1 MARMQRCAPVALVLA
16 VCIVSGSGQGLPQ
29 PRMPAFPA
37 LPKPG
42 AASAGYQMLAP
53 SSADAAAMAPSEE
66 VQVRQAHRILLIVS
80 AQHQQRPSSSK
91 HMHKLC
97 VCAYQTFLGRPRHA
111 QRLGR
116 S

>member
-1 MARMQRCAPVALVLA
+1 MARMQRCASVALVLA

-42 AASAGYQMLAP
+42 AVSAGFQTLAP
-53 SSADAAAMAPSEE
+53 SSADPAAMAPSEE
-66 VQVRQAHRILLIVS
+66 VQVRQAHWIWLIVS
-80 AQHQQRPSSSK
+80 AQPYRRPRNSK
-91 HMHKLC
+91 NMHKL
-97 VCAYQTFLGRPRHA
+97 
-111 QRLGR
+111 